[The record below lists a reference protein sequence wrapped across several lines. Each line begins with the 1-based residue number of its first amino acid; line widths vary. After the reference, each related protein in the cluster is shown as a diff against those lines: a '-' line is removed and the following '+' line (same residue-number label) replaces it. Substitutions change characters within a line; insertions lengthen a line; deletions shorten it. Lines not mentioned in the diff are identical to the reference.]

1 MSVENVMKTIKDND
15 AKFVSMRFTDTR
27 GMVQHLGWPVSNF
40 SEKLFEEDI
49 MFDGSSIAGWQPI
62 NESDMAMRLDPHSA
76 VVDPFA
82 QETTVIIRCSIY
94 NPIKGEWYEKDPR
107 GIGQKAEK
115 YIIESGIADT
125 AYFGPEPEFFVFD
138 GVRWASG
145 MDSAFYEI
153 NSYEGA
159 WNSAQD
165 FDEGPN
171 LGHRPGVKG
180 GYFPVPPIDSMS
192 DLRAAMC
199 QAMMDMGVTVEKHH
213 HEVGTAG
220 QAEIGIKYNT
230 LVRMADQTQS
240 YKYCVKN
247 VAAAHG
253 MTATFMP
260 KPLVGDNG
268 SGMHTHQSL
277 VKDGKSLFAGDMHCG
292 LSQEALYYIGGI
304 FKHARALNA
313 FTNPSTNSYKRL
325 VPGFEAPVLLQY
337 SSFNRSASCRIP
349 FSPEAGRR
357 VEVRFPDPLANPY
370 LAYSAM
376 LMAGL
381 DGIKNKIDPGL
392 PTEVDL
398 YELSGADEKAIPHVA
413 ASLAEA
419 LAALDSDRD
428 FLKAGNVFTD
438 NTIDSYIELLMEDV
452 KAMQLV
458 THPLEFEMYYSG

>member
-1 MSVENVMKTIKDND
+1 MSVESVMQMIKDID
-15 AKFVSMRFTDTR
+15 AKFVSLRFTDTR
-27 GMVQHLGWPVSNF
+27 GTVQHLDLPISAF
-40 SEKLFEEDI
+40 SEEMFDENV

-62 NESDMAMRLDPHSA
+62 NQSDMAMRLDPTA
-76 VVDPFA
+76 AIVDPFT
-82 QETTVIIRCSIY
+82 QEPTVVIRCSIY
-94 NPIKGEWYEKDPR
+94 NPTTDEWYDKDPR
-107 GIGQKAEK
+107 SIGQKAEDHLVA
-115 YIIESGIADT
+115 SGIADT

-138 GVRWASG
+138 GVRWNTS
-145 MDSAFYEI
+145 MESAFYEI

-159 WNSAQD
+159 WNSAHD

-171 LGHRPGVKG
+171 LGHRPSVKG

-192 DLRAAMC
+192 DIRAAMC
-199 QAMMDMGVTVEKHH
+199 QAMISMGVDVEKHH
-213 HEVGTAG
+213 HEVATAG
-220 QAEIGIKYNT
+220 QGEIGVKYNS
-230 LVRMADQTQS
+230 LVKMADRTQI
-240 YKYCVKN
+240 YKFCVKN

-277 VKDGKSLFAGDMHCG
+277 FKDGKNLFAGDDHCG
-292 LSQEALYYIGGI
+292 LSEMALHYIGGI

-325 VPGFEAPVLLQY
+325 VPGFEAPNLLQY
-337 SSFNRSASCRIP
+337 SAYNRSASVRIP
-349 FSPEAGRR
+349 YSPAGGRR

-370 LAYSAM
+370 LAFSAM

-392 PTEVDL
+392 PVEVDL
-398 YELSGADEKAIPHVA
+398 YELSREEERKIPHVA
-413 ASLAEA
+413 ASLRQA
-419 LAALDSDRD
+419 LEALDSDRD
-428 FLKAGNVFTD
+428 FLKEGGVFTD
-438 NTIDSYIELLMEDV
+438 NAIDSYIGLLSEDV
-452 KAMQLV
+452 DAMQLV